1 MTSLSDIAKLTGYS
15 KATVSRVLSG
25 NGYASQQTRE
35 EILRIASELDYA
47 TNAIAQELA
56 HGATYNIGVVL
67 PYIKS
72 PFFSKILEGILEKS
86 FETGYKIIILPSN
99 YNQDLEIEYLEKL
112 RKKAFE
118 AIIFTSRQVPEETIL
133 KYQKYGPIV
142 LCYKPENTGIPA
154 TYANRIPAYR
164 EAFEWLKEQRC
175 SNIGFLLSRGK
186 SPTISTTLQ
195 AYKDVYQ
202 LEARPEQIKS
212 GLISPEDAYRLAP
225 QLTQFDGIFANS
237 DEIAANVWRWF
248 EEQGLPKPIIVGQE
262 RLLSGQLLKLPTID
276 NHCRQV
282 GRMAFEQ
289 AVSKANKQTSVNS
302 EFILER

>member
-25 NGYASQQTRE
+25 NGYASQKACE
-35 EILRIASELDYA
+35 KILKTAAELDYA

-56 HGATYNIGVVL
+56 HGATHNIGVVL
-67 PYIKS
+67 PYIKAS
-72 PFFSKILEGILEKS
+72 FFSKILEGILERS

-99 YNQDLEIEYLEKL
+99 YNQDLEIQYLEKL
-112 RKKAFE
+112 RKKALE
-118 AIIFTSRQVPEETIL
+118 AIIFTSRQVSEETIL

-142 LCYKPENTGIPA
+142 LCYRPENSNIPA

-164 EAFEWLKEQRC
+164 QAFQWLKEQNC
-175 SNIGFLLSRGK
+175 SNIGFLLSRGN

-195 AYKDVYQ
+195 AYRDIYNIKPH
-202 LEARPEQIKS
+202 LEQIKS
-212 GLISPEDAYRLAP
+212 GLISAEDAYRLAP
-225 QLTQFDGIFANS
+225 ELTQFDGIFANS
-237 DEIAANVWRWF
+237 DEIAANIWRWF
-248 EEQGLPKPIIVGQE
+248 DEQQLPKPIIVGQE
-262 RLLSGQLLKLPTID
+262 RLLSGQLLKIPTVD
-276 NHCRQV
+276 NHCHEV

-289 AVSKANKQTSVNS
+289 AISKTGGQSSIPS

>member
-1 MTSLSDIAKLTGYS
+1 MTSLSDIAKITGYS

-35 EILRIASELDYA
+35 DILKTAAELDYA

-56 HGATYNIGVVL
+56 YGATHNIGVVL

-118 AIIFTSRQVPEETIL
+118 AIILTSRQVPEETIL

-142 LCYKPENTGIPA
+142 LCYKPENSGIPA

-164 EAFEWLKEQRC
+164 EAFEWLKEQHC

-212 GLISPEDAYRLAP
+212 GLISSEDAYRFAP

-262 RLLSGQLLKLPTID
+262 RLLAGQLLKLPTID

>member
-25 NGYASQQTRE
+25 NGYASKKACE
-35 EILRIASELDYA
+35 EILKTAADLDYA

-56 HGATYNIGVVL
+56 HGATRNIGVVL
-67 PYIKS
+67 PYIKA

-99 YNQDLEIEYLEKL
+99 YNEELEIQYLEKL

-118 AIIFTSRQVPEETIL
+118 AIIFTSRQVSEETIL

-142 LCYKPENTGIPA
+142 LCHRPNNRNIPA

-164 EAFEWLKEQRC
+164 EAFQWLKAQGC
-175 SNIGFLLSRGK
+175 TNIGFLLSRGK

-195 AYKDVYQ
+195 AYRDVYKRD
-202 LEARPEQIKS
+202 ANPEQIKS
-212 GLISPEDAYRLAP
+212 GLISPEDAYQLSP
-225 QLTQFDGIFANS
+225 ELTQFDGIFANS

-248 EEQGLPKPIIVGQE
+248 DEQKLSKPIIVGQE
-262 RLLSGQLLKLPTID
+262 RLLSGQLLKLPTVD
-276 NHCRQV
+276 NHCRKV

-289 AVSKANKQTSVNS
+289 ALSQTIEQSSINS